1 MIPSWLHVV
10 AMISLWLAFA
20 STAYLAVLQMQHPQ
34 KMWIMNVVWPVTA
47 LYFGPVAIWAYFAMG
62 RGSAKDAMDPQQM
75 KARKAAA
82 ARVDDKERSAQLQT
96 GKPYWKIVTCGVTH
110 CGSGCT
116 LGDVIAEFGIFFLV
130 GGAVTGGAKLG
141 LDYAADFTL
150 AFLLGVAFQY
160 FTLAPMRGISGWKG
174 IVEATKVDALSL
186 IAFEVGLSAWMAL
199 TQLAL
204 FKPELAVATWTYWF
218 MMQIGMIVGY
228 FTSYP
233 MNWWLIKHG
242 IKEAM

>member
-1 MIPSWLHVV
+1 MIPSLLHVV
-10 AMISLWLAFA
+10 ATISLWLAFA
-20 STAYLAVLQMQHPQ
+20 SSAYLVALQVRHPQ

-47 LYFGPVAIWAYFAMG
+47 LYFGPVAIWAYFSMG
-62 RGSAKDAMDPQQM
+62 RKSAKDATDPQRM
-75 KARKAAA
+75 KTRKAAA
-82 ARVDDKERSAQLQT
+82 DHVDDEQRSAEVQT
-96 GKPYWKIVTCGVTH
+96 GKPFWKVVAGGVTH

-116 LGDVIAEFGIFFLV
+116 LGDIIAEFGIFLLV

-160 FTLAPMRGISGWKG
+160 FTLAPMRGISGWQG
-174 IVEATKVDALSL
+174 VVEAVKVDALSL
-186 IAFEVGLSAWMAL
+186 IAFEVGLFAWMAL
-199 TQLAL
+199 AQLVI
-204 FKPELAVATWTYWF
+204 FKPELPVDTWTYWF
-218 MMQIGMIVGY
+218 MMQIGMVIGY

-233 MNWWLIKHG
+233 MNWWLIKRG

>member
-1 MIPSWLHVV
+1 
-10 AMISLWLAFA
+10 
-20 STAYLAVLQMQHPQ
+20 
-34 KMWIMNVVWPVTA
+34 MWIMNVVWPVTA

-62 RGSAKDAMDPQQM
+62 RGSAKDAMDSERM

-82 ARVDDKERSAQLQT
+82 ARVDDEERSAELQT
-96 GKPYWKIVTCGVTH
+96 GKPYWKIVAGGVTH

-116 LGDVIAEFGIFFLV
+116 LGDIIAEFGIFFLV

-150 AFLLGVAFQY
+150 AFVLGVAFQY

-186 IAFEVGLSAWMAL
+186 IVFGEPPRVRVVKPACSSQLQLISLRDRPLGTVARAFRE
-199 TQLAL
+199 
-204 FKPELAVATWTYWF
+204 
-218 MMQIGMIVGY
+218 QIID
-228 FTSYP
+228 
-233 MNWWLIKHG
+233 
-242 IKEAM
+242 EAASGSW